1 MQWDIFCRV
10 IDNLGDIGVCWR
22 LCADL
27 AARGEQVRLWSDD
40 ASVLEWMAPGAN
52 QGTWPGVQVLAWKLS
67 TNAHYLAS
75 LAPADVWIE
84 GFGCDLAP
92 EFIAAR
98 VSFTRA
104 SGLSGTKN
112 PIWINL
118 EYLSAEPFVERSHGL
133 PSPVMQGQ
141 ATGWTKHFFYPG
153 FTDKT
158 GGLLREQDLVQRMS
172 RFDATH
178 WLLEQGI
185 RRRHGE
191 RLIALFCYEPPALM
205 QLLSQLAAEPEPS
218 HLLVTPG
225 RATAAVQAATS
236 SNNGLKPSWNL
247 HEVLSISYLPAFS
260 QPDFDHLLWACDMNF
275 VRGEDS
281 LVRAL
286 WAGKPLVW
294 QIYPQ
299 EDAAHHAKLDA
310 FLDLVDAPLSM
321 RLFHRQ
327 WNGLRATTADE
338 PMSLNELNTWAE
350 SMQSARLR
358 LLKMDSLT
366 DRLLRFVQKKQ

>member
-338 PMSLNELNTWAE
+338 PMSLNELNTLAE

>member
-1 MQWDIFCRV
+1 
-10 IDNLGDIGVCWR
+10 
-22 LCADL
+22 
-27 AARGEQVRLWSDD
+27 
-40 ASVLEWMAPGAN
+40 
-52 QGTWPGVQVLAWKLS
+52 
-67 TNAHYLAS
+67 
-75 LAPADVWIE
+75 
-84 GFGCDLAP
+84 
-92 EFIAAR
+92 
-98 VSFTRA
+98 
-104 SGLSGTKN
+104 
-112 PIWINL
+112 
-118 EYLSAEPFVERSHGL
+118 
-133 PSPVMQGQ
+133 MQGQ